1 MSDKIPNKA
10 GTEPLS
16 FRSFTKDWESDSI
29 IRDLIFN
36 EAAYITAERMAR
48 ASAII
53 ADETR
58 LRESLMGGKQ
68 PCGPSPEKTPP
79 VPQFLV
85 PASQAP
91 STLQRSIPDR
101 TWRGSCT
108 RAIPGLGGE
117 LSVAKQRRGLCRLP
131 FPGLRD
137 GLNHYFHCREIPVL
151 IT

>member
-1 MSDKIPNKA
+1 MSNKIPNKA

-91 STLQRSIPDR
+91 STFALAR
-101 TWRGSCT
+101 CF
-108 RAIPGLGGE
+108 
-117 LSVAKQRRGLCRLP
+117 LCKLCEDC
-131 FPGLRD
+131 FVNLEEMQKID
-137 GLNHYFHCREIPVL
+137 GV
-151 IT
+151 